1 MDDITKIQNTF
12 PQSGKFSQDKLRLRG
27 LVKLSRKL
35 INRKGFVNSKK
46 SINWELDHELEPKKW
61 VFDSGWW
68 KKHNIDF
75 K

>member
-1 MDDITKIQNTF
+1 MQNTF
-12 PQSGKFSQDKLRLRG
+12 PQSGKFSQNKSRLRG

-35 INRKGFVNSKK
+35 INRKGFVNSEK
-46 SINWELDHELEPKKW
+46 SINWELVHELEPKKW
-61 VFDSGWW
+61 VFGWW